1 MFNSPDG
8 TMYRFH
14 NNKSISHPI
23 PILNR
28 EETIDEYLDN
38 IKVNLLDKQK
48 TIESLRKKID
58 DFEKEAYATQE
69 MQDMKKQRDAALA
82 DMWRGFPITEGENK
96 AINDWKKKHDTEA
109 HGNPQGYH
117 GCSGGGYTY
126 MFYPTGI
133 GTSGVCRCD
142 ICHRRAM
149 DAAYAH
155 GSYNRNVYQAEMKER
170 GGSFEFQ
177 ALG

>member
-23 PILNR
+23 LILNR

-58 DFEKEAYATQE
+58 DFGEAFQLLRAKIKLLMIGKRNMTQRLME
-69 MQDMKKQRDAALA
+69 IR
-82 DMWRGFPITEGENK
+82 
-96 AINDWKKKHDTEA
+96 
-109 HGNPQGYH
+109 
-117 GCSGGGYTY
+117 
-126 MFYPTGI
+126 TGI
-133 GTSGVCRCD
+133 MAVLVVD
-142 ICHRRAM
+142 IHICFIQQ
-149 DAAYAH
+149 
-155 GSYNRNVYQAEMKER
+155 V
-170 GGSFEFQ
+170 
-177 ALG
+177 

>member
-48 TIESLRKKID
+48 TIESLKKKID
-58 DFEKEAYATQE
+58 GFEKEAYATKE

-177 ALG
+177 ELG